1 MPIEIAPL
9 DAALGARIYG
19 VDLSQ
24 PLTDDAF
31 ETIHA
36 AWLKHQVL
44 VFPGQQISDDDQ
56 VRFSKLFGDLPDKA
70 VHSQGTKSGQ
80 QLHKSVMLVT
90 NIREDGKVIGSLP
103 DGEMHFH
110 TDGAYERD
118 PYRYTMLYAMEVPR
132 VGGDTMFANMYRA
145 FETLPEELKN
155 RLDGVHAEHGFYTGV
170 DVSDEMKQA
179 LRIDGYNGKAVHP
192 VFIRHEE
199 TGRTALYVNRL
210 LTRRLVGFDEEKSR
224 EILSRLFDHSEQA
237 EMVYQ
242 HKWTPG
248 DFVAWDNRCTNHA
261 RTDFSAGERR
271 LLRRTT
277 VQGVKP
283 SQAQAA

>member
-19 VDLSQ
+19 VDLSR
-24 PLTDDAF
+24 PLTDDGF

-44 VFPGQQISDDDQ
+44 VFSGQQISDDDQ

-90 NIREDGKVIGSLP
+90 NIREDGEVIGSLP

-179 LRIDGYNGKAVHP
+179 LRIDGYNGKDVHP

-261 RTDFSAGERR
+261 RNDFSAGERR

>member
-9 DAALGARIYG
+9 DAALGARICG

-24 PLTDDAF
+24 PLTDEAF

-155 RLDGVHAEHGFYTGV
+155 RLDGVHAEHGFYSGV

-179 LRIDGYNGKAVHP
+179 LRIDAYNGKAVHP

>member
-56 VRFSKLFGDLPDKA
+56 VKFSKLFGDLPDKA

-210 LTRRLVGFDEEKSR
+210 LTRRLVGFDEKKSR

>member
-56 VRFSKLFGDLPDKA
+56 VKFSKLFGDLPDKA

-90 NIREDGKVIGSLP
+90 NVREDGKVIGSLP